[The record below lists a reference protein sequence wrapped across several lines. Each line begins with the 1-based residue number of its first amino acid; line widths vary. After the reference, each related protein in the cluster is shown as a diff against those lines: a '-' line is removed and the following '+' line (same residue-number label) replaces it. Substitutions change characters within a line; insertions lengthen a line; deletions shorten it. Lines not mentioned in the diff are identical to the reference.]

1 MLGVLGGAFKFK
13 VEEIL
18 EGCLDS
24 FPSPSPSV
32 KIQIMSGT
40 EVYRRKIAGRC
51 QQTLKKVC

>member
-24 FPSPSPSV
+24 FPLPSPSV
-32 KIQIMSGT
+32 KIQIMGGT
-40 EVYRRKIAGRC
+40 EV
-51 QQTLKKVC
+51 